1 MDETNRLNFH
11 LPNLS
16 DATTVGRIVYAP
28 VLSPVASCSAETDDA
43 RCSGAT
49 YVQYSNDEIT
59 PSKPV
64 GGETPTSN
72 SSSDGDLAKPD
83 NNIDQPHR
91 PTTLAQPNPSSQ
103 FPDGGLDAWLVT
115 LGCWCVFFISW
126 GPIYTLGIFQ
136 AYYHHTL
143 LLGSPSSSPSALAC
157 IASTALFTMYAG
169 GLLFGKLFDR
179 HGPRWL
185 LLVGAAL
192 HVYGWMM
199 ASFATRYYHLFLS
212 QAVCSPLGASCM
224 YYACAG
230 CITTWFWRRRAT
242 AFGIAATGAPVGGV
256 VMAGLFVGL
265 VPRVGYPWTMRIIGF
280 LMLGVVVLVNL
291 TVKSRVE
298 HSPRPFRAGEYLEP
312 FRDPAFCLV
321 AGGMA
326 VFVVG
331 LFLPLSFLV
340 LQARS
345 RGLSIALSQYL
356 VLIMNAAGIP
366 GRILATYLAPK
377 LGTFNLTVLTTL
389 LCSLVTLTLWLPRT
403 NHPHTTSIV
412 FAILYGFSAS
422 AYVAL
427 APMLV
432 AQISSIRQMGVRSGV
447 LFFVVGVAA
456 LIGVPVGGRLLE
468 RGEDGWMV
476 MQAFAGGCM
485 GVAAGVLVVAREV
498 ALGGRVRRV

>member
-49 YVQYSNDEIT
+49 YVQFSNDEIT

-72 SSSDGDLAKPD
+72 GSSSDGDLAKPD
-83 NNIDQPHR
+83 NNTNQPHR
-91 PTTLAQPNPSSQ
+91 PTLMTQPTPSSSQ

-115 LGCWCVFFISW
+115 LGCWFVFFISW

-136 AYYHHTL
+136 AYYHQTL

-265 VPRVGYPWTMRIIGF
+265 VPRVGYPLTMRIVGF
-280 LMLGVVVLVNL
+280 LMLGVVVFVNL

-298 HSPRPFRAGEYLEP
+298 HSAKPFRAGEYLEP

-356 VLIMNAAGIP
+356 VLIMNAAG
-366 GRILATYLAPK
+366 
-377 LGTFNLTVLTTL
+377 
-389 LCSLVTLTLWLPRT
+389 
-403 NHPHTTSIV
+403 
-412 FAILYGFSAS
+412 
-422 AYVAL
+422 
-427 APMLV
+427 
-432 AQISSIRQMGVRSGV
+432 
-447 LFFVVGVAA
+447 
-456 LIGVPVGGRLLE
+456 
-468 RGEDGWMV
+468 
-476 MQAFAGGCM
+476 
-485 GVAAGVLVVAREV
+485 
-498 ALGGRVRRV
+498 